1 MHFHHEI
8 RVIRIVRSPTGD
20 IGPLSNGNRRLRND
34 DAALVRLFDADDLP
48 QEIFE
53 GSIRMEAEMS
63 RRR

>member
-1 MHFHHEI
+1 M
-8 RVIRIVRSPTGD
+8 RSPTGD

-34 DAALVRLFDADDLP
+34 DAALVRLFDADDLL